1 MNMIRSSMF
10 TEIYN
15 NTNCFLIT
23 VQDSEVHC
31 TALYNSALHCTA
43 LHSTIQF
50 CTALHSSAV
59 QCCAVSGAR
68 IGASGLRRHTVIRQR
83 RGKNISEHCRLLHY
97 SLSQLLRIIFSLL
110 VIDSYWFIYSFP
122 S

>member
-23 VQDSEVHC
+23 VQDSELHC

-83 RGKNISEHCRLLHY
+83 RGKEYIRALQASPLFFITTTQNNLLPAC
-97 SLSQLLRIIFSLL
+97 
-110 VIDSYWFIYSFP
+110 D
-122 S
+122 